1 MATFESSLIG
11 KKTKHRGLY
20 SGQEYDIE
28 GVIKLSSG
36 QVLTAGDFLLA
47 APLGENQ
54 VVTKVRAYAIGA
66 TGAAAVSL
74 GYFQILGPDG
84 QPLVVERYGPL
95 AEDNDGDFTSPA
107 SDGDAFAPAAVLSTS
122 RQVIVAAPFKLA
134 GPVHFGAQV
143 TTGATL
149 AADVEI
155 HLSATVVGELSDT
168 IVNALYPNAGYEPD
182 QL

>member
-20 SGQEYDIE
+20 SGKEYDVE
-28 GVIKLSSG
+28 GVIKLTNG
-36 QVLTAGDFLLA
+36 QVLAANDILLA

-54 VVTKVRAYAIGA
+54 VVTKVRAYALGA
-66 TGAAAVSL
+66 TGPVAVSL
-74 GYFQILGPDG
+74 GYFQILENG
-84 QPLVVERYGPL
+84 QPLVIERYGPL
-95 AEDNDGDFTSPA
+95 EEGDEGRFTSPA
-107 SDGDAFAPAAVLSTS
+107 SDGDAFAAAAVLSTA
-122 RQVIVAAPFKLA
+122 RQVIVAAPAKLA
-134 GPVHFGAQV
+134 GPVHFGALV
-143 TTGATL
+143 TTGGTL

-168 IVNALYPNAGYEPD
+168 VVNALYPNAGYEPN